1 MIIKH
6 ITTTNFGKFPNYNLD
21 FSSKLNIIYEPNISD
36 KDINLLIKTALFG
49 MSADNSKDF
58 KDKLYRTPNSS
69 DDYKISLTFEI
80 AQSTYKINRVFSIRR
95 ETLSLINLT
104 LSMSYTSPSKE
115 LANILKDIS
124 ASDFSNI
131 LNIYQLDHS
140 VSTSMLD
147 ELNKHVMHSYHDGNF
162 SSNINNSIVWLE
174 KQKGIFTKQLD
185 LDANINYSNASKQIE
200 NLENEISYL
209 PNIKK
214 EIAINNA
221 QAHTIEVLTELDNTN
236 AKISEILSDITS
248 KLEEFQ
254 ISSVDDI
261 SQEYEKFQNT
271 YNEYLNI
278 TNKKSFHLKS
288 TPQIM
293 LLASSML
300 FLGVA
305 IYFYIQQNFIYGG
318 LSSVVTVVLS
328 FILQISI
335 HKNKKYLN
343 SSLYMA
349 NYINDL
355 ILRFIGEDTITND
368 TINNLDETFKSII
381 NLKTKFIDFNNI
393 LNANI
398 SKSQILQ
405 SKLSQFSKGLEIIK
419 NFEVEIDQRHSAII
433 LLSKECAAACE
444 SIQNNKIL
452 YQKIKALD
460 LALST
465 FKNISSKMH
474 NYLGIYLNTS
484 VSDYMHKLT
493 NGKINKIILDNNL
506 QPFIKINN
514 KLISTDYIDIAISRQ
529 IYLALRL
536 SIVDFLYSNKT
547 VPIILN
553 DSLFAHDNKYL
564 NITLNF
570 FSKNYNRQVFLFTS
584 NKCEIDKLNKN
595 EFSYKLINL

>member
-1 MIIKH
+1 VIIKH